1 MKTRSKND
9 DRKDRVTLKMVA
21 ERVGLS
27 AGTVSSVLNNSPAAL
42 TVPQHTKERILA
54 AARELNYRPHF
65 LARSLRVQRTSTIGV
80 ISEEISDPFGGGIIS
95 GIERYLQSRGYF
107 ILMVSYRHKQ
117 NLLKTYSNLLLERGV
132 EGFITVNTTITESP
146 GVPTVAV
153 AGRRQVDGVTNLA
166 INHGTAARMI
176 LTHLSNL
183 GHKEIAVLKGHA
195 SSPDSEDRWVAL
207 HQVSRELKTPI
218 KSDRMIQLVT
228 EEIVP
233 EDGYEF
239 TKKLL
244 ARNKPF
250 TALCAYNDTSAI
262 GAVRALHEAGL
273 RVPEEV
279 SVVGFDDIAMAA
291 YHNPALTTVRQPLR
305 EMGELA
311 AQTLLCRIEDPEST
325 VPDISI
331 EPQFVIRASTGPRKE
346 TTPSGSPTR
355 A

>member
-1 MKTRSKND
+1 M
-9 DRKDRVTLKMVA
+9 TLKMVA

-27 AGTVSSVLNNSPAAL
+27 SGTVSSVLNNSPAAL
-42 TVPQHTKERILA
+42 TVPQHTRERITL

-65 LARSLRVQRTSTIGV
+65 LARSLRVQRTYTIGV
-80 ISEEISDPFGGGIIS
+80 ITEEMGDPFGAAIIS

-107 ILMVSYRHKQ
+107 FLMVSYRHNQ
-117 NLLKTYSNLLLERGV
+117 NMLKTYSHLLQERGV
-132 EGFITVNTTITESP
+132 EGFITVDTTITEPP
-146 GVPTVAV
+146 GLPTVAV
-153 AGRRQVDGVTNLA
+153 AGHRQVEGVTNLF

-176 LTHLSNL
+176 LTHLSTL

-195 SSPDSEDRWVAL
+195 SSPDSEDRWAAL
-207 HQVSRELKTPI
+207 QQVSRELKIPI
-218 KSDRMIQLVT
+218 DPALMIQLET
-228 EEIVP
+228 EEITP

-273 RVPEEV
+273 RVPTEV
-279 SVVGFDDIAMAA
+279 SVVGFDDIAIAA

-311 AQTLLCRIEDPEST
+311 AQTLLRRIEDPESP
-325 VPDISI
+325 VSEISV
-331 EPQFVIRASTGPRKE
+331 EPEFVVRASTGPRK
-346 TTPSGSPTR
+346 
-355 A
+355 

>member
-1 MKTRSKND
+1 MKARRIND
-9 DRKDRVTLKMVA
+9 DGKDRVTLKMVA

-27 AGTVSSVLNNSPAAL
+27 TGTVSSVLNNSPASL
-42 TVPQHTKERILA
+42 TVPQHTKERVLS
-54 AARELNYRPHF
+54 AARELNYRPHYF
-65 LARSLRVQRTSTIGV
+65 ARSLRVKRTYTVGV

-117 NLLKTYSNLLLERGV
+117 NLLKTYSSLLLERGV
-132 EGFITVNTTITESP
+132 EGFITVNTKITEPP
-146 GVPTVAV
+146 GLPTIAV
-153 AGRRQVDGVTNLA
+153 AGRKQVDGVTNLA

-176 LTHLSNL
+176 LTHLSSL

-207 HQVSRELKTPI
+207 QQVSRQLNMPI
-218 KSDRMIQLVT
+218 KSDLMIQLVT

-233 EDGYEF
+233 KDGYEF

-244 ARNKPF
+244 ARKRPF

-273 RVPEEV
+273 SVPAEV
-279 SVVGFDDIAMAA
+279 SVVGFDDIAIAA
-291 YHNPALTTVRQPLR
+291 YHHPALTTVRQPLR

-311 AQTLLCRIEDPEST
+311 AQTLLRRIEDPDST
-325 VPDISI
+325 VPNISV
-331 EPQFVIRASTGPRKE
+331 EPEFVIRASTGPR
-346 TTPSGSPTR
+346 PS
-355 A
+355 